1 MIQPYYPHQFSRKFG
16 YPQDLPGGLPEI
28 FCTRT
33 LEAVYQHWESCTR
46 LGTYSKVTIPDYHSL
61 EEFSITKAY
70 ADWWIRVCNP
80 DKEILP
86 ATCIESLPNSSWQIP
101 LKSLENRMR
110 KDDSSVSTKENVKG
124 NVNNDFNDLLDDSR
138 ASSKRLMG
146 GHQTNTSTHSKYKE
160 TIFNGGSTHCHKTFK
175 QHNNTQGLYVSDN
188 DSKNTSE
195 CHFKLRKIRPN
206 LVTMMRPT
214 LILLMQMPSLLMSQL
229 LLNR

>member
-1 MIQPYYPHQFSRKFG
+1 MRN
-16 YPQDLPGGLPEI
+16 L
-28 FCTRT
+28 
-33 LEAVYQHWESCTR
+33 
-46 LGTYSKVTIPDYHSL
+46 
-61 EEFSITKAY
+61 
-70 ADWWIRVCNP
+70 
-80 DKEILP
+80 DKEILTT
-86 ATCIESLPNSSWQIP
+86 ACIEPPPDSSRQIP
-101 LKSLENRMR
+101 SKSLESRMR
-110 KDDSSVSTKENVKG
+110 KDDSSVSNKENVKD
-124 NVNNDFNDLLDDSR
+124 NVDNDFDDLPDDSR
-138 ASSKRLMG
+138 ASSKHSMG
-146 GHQTNTSTHSKYKE
+146 GHQTNTSTHLKHEE